1 MAVYAVNGTLHEV
14 LINAG
19 IVQFLDF
26 EHQLVLK
33 VMRLAFFV
41 FQQIADA
48 CMQHGQVERFTDK
61 GIRPHFISFGTV
73 FLLVLGCQKNHGNM
87 TEFQLVLHTPAKLD
101 AVHYG
106 HHHVRNN
113 QVNILIVKHSH
124 SLLTVFGRM
133 DIVFTFQQ
141 PDH

>member
-14 LINAG
+14 LINAS

-48 CMQHGQVERFTDK
+48 CMQYGQVEQFTDK
-61 GIRPHFISFGTV
+61 GIRPHS
-73 FLLVLGCQKNHGNM
+73 
-87 TEFQLVLHTPAKLD
+87 
-101 AVHYG
+101 
-106 HHHVRNN
+106 
-113 QVNILIVKHSH
+113 
-124 SLLTVFGRM
+124 
-133 DIVFTFQQ
+133 
-141 PDH
+141 

>member
-61 GIRPHFISFGTV
+61 ASAPTS
-73 FLLVLGCQKNHGNM
+73 
-87 TEFQLVLHTPAKLD
+87 
-101 AVHYG
+101 
-106 HHHVRNN
+106 
-113 QVNILIVKHSH
+113 
-124 SLLTVFGRM
+124 
-133 DIVFTFQQ
+133 
-141 PDH
+141 